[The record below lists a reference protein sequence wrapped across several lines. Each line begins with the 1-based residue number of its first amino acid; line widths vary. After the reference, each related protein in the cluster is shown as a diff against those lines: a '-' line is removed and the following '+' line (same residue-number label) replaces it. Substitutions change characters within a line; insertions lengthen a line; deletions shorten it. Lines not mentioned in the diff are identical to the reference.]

1 MLKLLHEGHTHEA
14 GSEHSHEHG
23 HHHHHHDELASKDQA
38 YALLSYTY
46 DHNDHH
52 AGELDDLVKTLR
64 ENGKDAVADKV
75 EAAQVKFREGNALLH
90 DALHAYTE

>member
-1 MLKLLHEGHTHEA
+1 MLKLMHEGHTHE
-14 GSEHSHEHG
+14 GGCGHDHEHG

-38 YALLSYTY
+38 YALLSYTF

-64 ENGKDAVADKV
+64 ENGKEAVADKV
-75 EAAQVKFREGNALLH
+75 AEAQVKFREGNALLH